1 MERQGGA
8 GPLDDAHARSGQ
20 PTGQP
25 PREGRVQLDGG
36 HPRHPGLEHLGGNAR
51 ARSQL
56 QQLGAQ
62 VYPSSP

>member
-8 GPLDDAHARSGQ
+8 VPSDDAHARPGQ

-25 PREGRVQLDGG
+25 PSQGRVQLDGG
-36 HPRHPGLEHLGGNAR
+36 DPRHPGLEHFGSDAR

-56 QQLGAQ
+56 Q
-62 VYPSSP
+62 